1 MSSIHLTLEAARAY
15 SGRPTTDKINKDDLF
30 MMLLG
35 RLSYYRQKLG
45 ITNQNWLI
53 ALGFLN
59 VDQNNNE
66 YRLNIADF
74 SRPIKVEYYN
84 ETYRNEDGPEVEIIG
99 LQNSNRYSNSS
110 SYSNFYDDDRI
121 GTSSARVASA
131 IAFYGMPPA
140 DVTVRLIPRPTQAAT
155 YKIYYEPTAISGQ
168 IPTFA
173 EDPALMT
180 QFHDMLAVAT
190 ALMALPRCGYDQNT
204 FVQYRE
210 TLVMELTR
218 LEAVFDQFRLTRKHD
233 DTRLRR
239 PFTPGGRG
247 NWRS

>member
-1 MSSIHLTLEAARAY
+1 MSTIHLTLEAARAY
-15 SGRPTTDKINKDDLF
+15 NGRPTTDKINKDDLF

-35 RLSYYRQKLG
+35 RLGYYRQKLG
-45 ITNQNWLI
+45 LTNQNWLI
-53 ALGFLN
+53 AVGFLN
-59 VDQNNNE
+59 VDESNNE
-66 YRLNIADF
+66 YRLNLADF
-74 SRPIKVEYYN
+74 SRPIKVEWYS
-84 ETYRNEDGPEVEIIG
+84 ETSPGSNGPEIEIIG
-99 LQNSNRYSNSS
+99 LQNSDRYSSNPST
-110 SYSNFYDDDRI
+110 SYFYDNDQS
-121 GTSSARVASA
+121 GSGSSTIASA

-140 DVTVRLIPRPTQAAT
+140 DVTVRLIPRPSRSGQ
-155 YKIYYEPTAISGQ
+155 YRIYYEPTAVSGQ
-168 IPTFA
+168 VPTFA

-204 FVQYRE
+204 FMQYRE

-218 LEAVFDQFRLTRKHD
+218 LEAVFDQFRLSRKHD

-247 NWRS
+247 NWTR